1 MKACPIPDYSV
12 REKQRAP
19 GLRRFSLEV
28 LFPGVG
34 RVWLMVVISVM
45 LSIISNPDLRAQG
58 FSSEDSEFANAL
70 VRELGYFDTARRWL
84 AEKRQARGV
93 KPEMRAEIDS
103 RLIDILQAEGKN
115 NEALEALAEFKKK
128 WPSHPR
134 ASLGSLER
142 IGATFAPILADLEKA
157 KAESDKA
164 KADELRAKALKD
176 FRDKVKKPLDA
187 LIVELDEQS
196 KAAKGKERVT
206 KKRLSYQTELARV
219 NILLVFARNLAAG
232 DTRNGYLKRGL
243 DLADFFVNE
252 RDEFPI
258 MRYEAQIQK
267 GLYLLEMERFL
278 ESAEELELIFDIDA
292 GVLPPYSPQLIKA
305 FHTIRLKAYLFSA
318 KAYNGAKKPEIA
330 VDILKPIMRS
340 TPVPGDPF
348 APAIGIVESDSD
360 LQQFAVLARLEY
372 GIALADAGDSLNG
385 MAEIHKVISKY
396 DKLFKE
402 SKVDKYRAFVID
414 ARKALGRVSSSGSA
428 SLSGRDYYQAAI
440 GLKSER
446 DLEGALGAFQ
456 TALARLSSPEVQ
468 EYAPLCLN
476 EIGELSFILNRFDEA
491 AVAFSELADHHSSS
505 EIFRTKAATSF
516 AASVDKAKR
525 SIGEAGSTHAGYVF
539 LTAKANQFSRGETKY
554 QVKMSE
560 AGQFEEQGNFSRA
573 REAFLA
579 IPRDDDGIPVSYY
592 LRAQGRG
599 LSTLVREY
607 EAAAKDKAARG
618 LVLAAFKDNVEKLQT
633 VLDEALAGGE
643 DGKPDLRAA
652 GVSALSLGQMYYHLE
667 RYSDAVKPLKLFTKE
682 LEEDKYFRCT
692 GLGYLILSMVRAG
705 QGKEAGVIYADLRS
719 DCAKDPSVATTAY
732 VLSDDADAAGDSRKA
747 AIYLLQFAEHPSAR
761 DEMNDLMMVMKIVK
775 VLSDGRLTSE
785 AKRYVEKAKK
795 IGGGASKLGREL
807 LLMEGQ
813 IAMSGKD
820 WKAAISILARYVK
833 EYEVKGA
840 NYEDPYVCKDLA
852 WATIM
857 LARQIHPKPK
867 PLPLDK
873 LKLAEQ
879 YYGHAFFLLH
889 NLLNT
894 RRVPNQKPDPVLV
907 RDYWE
912 IALLLQRVRY
922 SAGKVGDAE
931 AFGEIHKF
939 VNENQGR
946 IRKESELWSQFLKY
960 WELALNKMKAAGQID
975 DPKKF
980 LTGELR

>member
-1 MKACPIPDYSV
+1 MKASPIPDYSA

-19 GLRRFSLEV
+19 GLRRFSLEA
-28 LFPGVG
+28 FSSGGG
-34 RVWLMVVISVM
+34 RGWLKIVIPVM
-45 LSIISNPDLRAQG
+45 LSVVSNPDLRAQG
-58 FSSEDSEFANAL
+58 FSAEDSSFADSL
-70 VRELGYFDTARRWL
+70 VRDLRYFDTARRWF
-84 AEKRQARGV
+84 AEKRQERGV
-93 KPEMRAEIDS
+93 KPEMMAEIDS
-103 RLIDILQAEGKN
+103 RLIDILQAEGKGD
-115 NEALEALAEFKKK
+115 EALEALAEFKKK

-134 ASLGSLER
+134 AALGSLER
-142 IGATFAPILADLEKA
+142 LGAAFSAILQDLEKA
-157 KAESDKA
+157 GTESDKA
-164 KADELRAKALKD
+164 KSDALQSKASGEFKLK
-176 FRDKVKKPLDA
+176 VEKPLAA
-187 LIVELDEQS
+187 LIVDLNKQA
-196 KAAKGKERVT
+196 KAAKGKEGLT
-206 KKRLSYQTELARV
+206 KTRLFYQAELARI
-219 NILLVFARNLAAG
+219 NIYLVYARSLAAG
-232 DTRNGYLKRGL
+232 AERDSYLKKGL
-243 DLADFFVNE
+243 DFADFFVNE
-252 RDEFPI
+252 RDEFYI

-278 ESAEELELIFDIDA
+278 VAAEELELIFDIEPFA
-292 GVLPPYSPQLIKA
+292 RPPFSPQLLKA

-330 VDILKPIMRS
+330 VGILKPIMRS

-372 GIALADAGDSLNG
+372 GIALADAGDAPKG
-385 MAEIHKVISKY
+385 MAVIHAVISKY

-402 SKVDKYRAFVID
+402 SEVDKYRAFVID
-414 ARKALGRVSSSGSA
+414 ARKALGRVSSSGNA
-428 SLSGRDYYQAAI
+428 ALSGRDYYQAAI
-440 GLKSER
+440 GLKSELK
-446 DLEGALGAFQ
+446 LEGALHAFQ
-456 TALARLSSPEVQ
+456 TALAKLSGPEVQ

-505 EIFRTKAATSF
+505 KIFRSKAATSF

-525 SIGEAGSTHAGYVF
+525 AIGESGSTHAGYVF
-539 LTAKANQFSRGETKY
+539 LTAKADEFSLGDTKY

-560 AGQFEEQGNFSRA
+560 AGQFEEQGDFAKA

-579 IPRDDDGIPVSYY
+579 VPRDDQGVPVSYY
-592 LRAQGRG
+592 LRAQARG

-607 EAAAKDKAARG
+607 EAAGEDEAARS
-618 LVLAAFKDNVEKLQT
+618 LILEAFKEGTGKLQA
-633 VLDEALAGGE
+633 VLDEAIE
-643 DGKPDLRAA
+643 NKDLRAA
-652 GVSALSLGQMYYHLE
+652 GVAALGLGQMYYHLE
-667 RYSDAVKPLKLFTKE
+667 RYSDAVNPLKFFTKE
-682 LEEDKYFRCT
+682 LKEDKYYRCT
-692 GLGYLILSMVRAG
+692 GLGYLVLSMVRAG

-719 DCAKDPSVATTAY
+719 DCAKEPSVATAAY

-747 AIYLLQFAEHPSAR
+747 AIYLLQFAEHPSTR
-761 DEMNDLMMVMKIVK
+761 NEMNDLMMVMKIVK
-775 VLSDGRLTSE
+775 VLSDGRLTSD

-820 WKAAISILARYVK
+820 WKAAIAIFQRYVK

-840 NYEDPYVCKDLA
+840 NYEDPFVCKDLA

-857 LARQIHPKPK
+857 LARQIHPKPR

-889 NLLNT
+889 NLINT
-894 RRVPNQKPDPVLV
+894 RRVPNQEPDPALV
-907 RDYWE
+907 RDYWK
-912 IALLLQRVRY
+912 IALLLQKVRY

-939 VNENQGR
+939 VNENQAR
-946 IRKESELWSQFLKY
+946 IRAESELWSQFLKY
-960 WELALNKMKAAGQID
+960 WKYALNKMKDAGQID
-975 DPKKF
+975 DPEKF
-980 LTGELR
+980 LKVG